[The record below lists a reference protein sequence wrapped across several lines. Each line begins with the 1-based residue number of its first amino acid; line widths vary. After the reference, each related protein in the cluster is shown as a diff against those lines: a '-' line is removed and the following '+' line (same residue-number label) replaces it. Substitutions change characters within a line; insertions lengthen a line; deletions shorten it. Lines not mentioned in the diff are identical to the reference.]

1 MSFRLSCGLQIP
13 VASLLY
19 FLDWW
24 GGVNPHQMNVLLM
37 EILLPLPCPFIN
49 KPMKRRKAKFLSLV
63 FSAFHCLHVLSHTWL
78 TSFITTLALEKPDV
92 NLLCYIINMEYVFCL
107 CVPFLE
113 ALTLLSL
120 RILSFFQGPVG
131 TPTLGSFP
139 SSPCSLALNTYVSR
153 LPPNKWWLMLLV
165 KSW

>member
-37 EILLPLPCPFIN
+37 EMLLLLPCPFIN
-49 KPMKRRKAKFLSLV
+49 NPMKRRKAKFLSLV

-78 TSFITTLALEKPDV
+78 TSFITTLALEKSDV
-92 NLLCYIINMEYVFCL
+92 NFLYHIINMEYVFCL

-113 ALTLLSL
+113 SLTLLSL
-120 RILSFFQGPVG
+120 RILSVFQGPVE

-139 SSPCSLALNTYVSR
+139 SSACSLALNTCVSR
-153 LPPNKWWLMLLV
+153 LPPNKWCLCC
-165 KSW
+165 